1 MLLSRCE
8 YQLENGTPVIY
19 LFCRE
24 GKVRTLKKILDFK
37 PYFYVLKSEKD
48 KIKGLK
54 QDSQIYKSLHGE
66 EVIKLYT
73 VLPSDVPEIRQS
85 YSKTFEADILFP
97 TRYVIDE
104 IDSLEPFE
112 TKTMFIDIE
121 TNSHGKVP
129 DPMSAVEEI
138 FCLSCHSDN
147 VYTSFVWREDLTE
160 GTQHQLN
167 GESLVEIRYF
177 KHEKE
182 MLQNFLKYIRAEDP
196 DVLTG
201 WNFSRFD
208 IPYIVNRLKRLGLNY
223 NELSP
228 MNSVYTRDEEIIK
241 GAGVV
246 IKGVA
251 ILDLY
256 DVYKHMTVQQKGQEE
271 SYKLDYIGKKV
282 IGIGKNESTENIRFL
297 WKNNI
302 DRLIN
307 YNLNDVL
314 ITVKVDQKMKL
325 IDFMDEMRRLAF
337 CNIEDC
343 LTVSRT
349 VDSYILR
356 MFHNKVVFPTK
367 VKHEGYSYEGATIEN
382 YGSGVYKNVV
392 IFDIRSLYPS
402 TIFTLNLS
410 PETIS
415 DTEKPGYSHVD
426 KIYVNQEFKGILPQ
440 VISVLFKDRT
450 RYKELMKVEEFES
463 PQYKIYDARQYSI
476 KVLLNAI
483 YGQSA
488 YVNSRFYD
496 IRVAETTTAIGR
508 KILQWNKEFLEELD
522 YHVIY
527 MDTDA
532 NHFILDEEIDIQQ
545 IELIRWLLNESYSK
559 FAEGLG
565 AKEHI
570 FSIEFEKIYR
580 RAFYGSAKKRYAGA
594 ICYKEGKE
602 VDKLETWGLETRR
615 SDASQLTK
623 TIMNTVLDMLLRQD
637 KEKDEVIRYIGNEI
651 DRIRKGNY
659 KFSEIGMPKGITK
672 ELHEYGIKM
681 TLNKDGSV
689 KSRAGIQANIRG
701 AIYAVK
707 VLGLDL
713 SNKPKMIYIKNL
725 PNHLPMKYKFGI
737 GNEAEEK
744 IVDTLCFDED
754 NQVPAGTIIDIEIML
769 QKTVRDKIEPIFDAL
784 KWPMKDL
791 DYHWAGKAPK
801 TGKQID
807 MFAEVH

>member
-1 MLLSRCE
+1 MFLSRCE
-8 YQLENGTPVIY
+8 YQVENNKPVIY

-24 GKVRTLKKILDFK
+24 GKVRTLKKISSFE
-37 PYFYVLKSEKD
+37 PYFYVLKNERN

-73 VLPSDVPEIRQS
+73 VLPSDVPEMRQS

-104 IDSLEPFE
+104 VDSLEPFE

-167 GESLVEIRYF
+167 GETLVEIRYF

-182 MLQNFLKYIRAEDP
+182 MLADFLKYIRVEDP

-228 MNSVYTRDEEIIK
+228 MNSVYIRDEEIAKGNGVIIK
-241 GAGVV
+241 GLS
-246 IKGVA
+246 

-297 WKNNI
+297 WKNEI
-302 DRLIN
+302 DRLLKYNIN
-307 YNLNDVL
+307 DCLL
-314 ITVKVDQKMKL
+314 TVEIDKKMKL

-343 LTVSRT
+343 LSAGRT

-367 VKHEGYSYEGATIEN
+367 IKHESHTYEGAIVEN
-382 YGSGVYKNVV
+382 NGIGVYKNVV
-392 IFDIRSLYPS
+392 VFDIKSLYPS
-402 TIFTLNLS
+402 SIYTLNLS

-415 DTEKPGYSHVD
+415 DIEKPGYISID
-426 KIYVNQEFKGILPQ
+426 KVYVLQEPKGIIPQ
-440 VISVLFKDRT
+440 VIGTLFKDRA
-450 RYKELMKVEEFES
+450 RYKELMKSEEFES
-463 PQYKIYDARQYSI
+463 PQYKVYDARQYSI
-476 KVLLNAI
+476 KTLLNAI
-483 YGQSA
+483 YGQTA
-488 YVNSRFYD
+488 YMNSRIYD
-496 IRVAETTTAIGR
+496 VRVAETTAAIGR

-527 MDTDA
+527 MDTDS

-570 FSIEFEKIYR
+570 FSVEFEKIYR

-594 ICYKEGKE
+594 ICYKDGKE
-602 VDKLETWGLETRR
+602 VDKLETWGLETKR

-623 TIMNTVLDMLLRQD
+623 TIMSTVLDMLLRQD
-637 KEKDEVIRYIGNEI
+637 KEKDEIIRYIGNEI
-651 DRIRKGNY
+651 DRIRTGNY

-672 ELHEYGIKM
+672 ELHEYGTKM
-681 TLNKDGSV
+681 TLGKDGHV
-689 KSRAGIQANIRG
+689 RSRAGITANIRG

-713 SNKPKMIYIKNL
+713 SNKPKMIYIKGL
-725 PNHLPMKYKFGI
+725 PNHLPARYKFAHA
-737 GNEAEEK
+737 NEAEEK

-754 NQVPAGTIIDIEIML
+754 FQVPAGTIVDIELML
-769 QKTVRDKIEPIFDAL
+769 QKTVRYKLAPIFEAL
-784 KWPMKDL
+784 KWPMRDL

-801 TGKQID
+801 TGTQID
-807 MFAEVH
+807 MFAVVK